1 MAKYIVFK
9 KEFTGSSSY
18 RKTEFETLDEIV
30 ANYEGDLKD
39 IIITKEVKVKIVED
53 TTINN

>member
-9 KEFTGSSSY
+9 KEYHGANSY
-18 RKTEFETLDEIV
+18 KKVEFETLDEIV